1 MPHALLGEVTV
12 TAFLHF
18 SGPLQNR
25 YGPRCS
31 RASREFLG
39 VLGYDEKPSKH
50 GARGSRP
57 AKAEIE
63 TPSGRRD
70 PLHGGSPLSW
80 RCFGAGGYMHAARR
94 RSARSTAAPP
104 ARDDGR
110 HPRGRGAGRA
120 LRADRVLTSA
130 GIRVRRLRAV
140 PAIPWTCARQ
150 PVVMSAG
157 AGGNRPTIRADDRAG
172 PADLAQAGPTP
183 TSTYPGLRA
192 TRMTYEMWYRE
203 HMGGHEPTVYA
214 HVAETDTGQ
223 VVVQYHLFYVFNDFN
238 NTHESD
244 WEMVQLR
251 FDAPTVAEA
260 LASEPAQ
267 VAFAQHGGGETAS
280 WDDDKLRREGTR
292 ARARG
297 EGGRT
302 PRFGNR
308 NLHRLGGIEGTPAS
322 AATTLRTRSI
332 ASP

>member
-1 MPHALLGEVTV
+1 V

-130 GIRVRRLRAV
+130 GIRVRRLRHRTCDSVDVCSATRRDV
-140 PAIPWTCARQ
+140 GGCGTATGRRSGLMTAPAPPISR
-150 PVVMSAG
+150 
-157 AGGNRPTIRADDRAG
+157 RP
-172 PADLAQAGPTP
+172 GPTP

-192 TRMTYEMWYRE
+192 TRMTY
-203 HMGGHEPTVYA
+203 
-214 HVAETDTGQ
+214 
-223 VVVQYHLFYVFNDFN
+223 
-238 NTHESD
+238 
-244 WEMVQLR
+244 
-251 FDAPTVAEA
+251 
-260 LASEPAQ
+260 
-267 VAFAQHGGGETAS
+267 
-280 WDDDKLRREGTR
+280 
-292 ARARG
+292 
-297 EGGRT
+297 
-302 PRFGNR
+302 
-308 NLHRLGGIEGTPAS
+308 
-322 AATTLRTRSI
+322 
-332 ASP
+332 